1 MDFEKMKELM
11 AEKFDYDVANINENT
26 RIKEDL
32 GADSIDIVEILM
44 TLEEEYDIKIPD
56 EKASE
61 IKTLGDVIPYLK

>member
-11 AEKFDYDVANINENT
+11 AEKFDYDVVNINENT

>member
-1 MDFEKMKELM
+1 MDFEKIKELM

>member
-1 MDFEKMKELM
+1 MDFEKMKQLM

-44 TLEEEYDIKIPD
+44 TLDDEYGIKIPD
-56 EKASE
+56 EKATE

>member
-1 MDFEKMKELM
+1 MDFEKIKELM
-11 AEKFDYDVANINENT
+11 AEKFDYDVANINENP